1 MVKLLSHILC
11 YFLLLSCCTRHQLW
25 ESRKSLF
32 YCSVLCP
39 CFLSLFLLL
48 FKSRTTSSSTSS
60 AYSNIH
66 KAPAAYH
73 AVPSGIC
80 ALHKY
85 LFASIAVLYRQR
97 AREGGRACTPPPL
110 PPERVR
116 AIVFCCSE
124 TGSTATL
131 WPTSR
136 LSSTHPALNVP
147 LPSHHASFCPLSLL
161 LYHWLLFVLS
171 LCLLCFGFFPVHT
184 LSFYVLLPSSY
195 SYSLLVF
202 PLCVSLY
209 VSAHRLTIFLSR
221 PVLRILCLSP
231 FTFASWGLCTGWS
244 WWALP
249 ASVSWGRV
257 RKVRRRTEGRSR
269 RGQEPTP
276 PGTGTQ
282 DMTKVVFKCVWRF
295 LIYTSSCVCYVAASI
310 MLW

>member
-97 AREGGRACTPPPL
+97 AREGGRVCTPPPL
-110 PPERVR
+110 HPSVCVLLFFAVLRQAVQRHCGPPLGWAPPILLLMCRFHLTMHHSV
-116 AIVFCCSE
+116 
-124 TGSTATL
+124 L
-131 WPTSR
+131 Y
-136 LSSTHPALNVP
+136 LSSSITG
-147 LPSHHASFCPLSLL
+147 CSL
-161 LYHWLLFVLS
+161 YCHCACYVL
-171 LCLLCFGFFPVHT
+171 GFFLCI
-184 LSFYVLLPSSY
+184 LSPFMFSSLPPTAASSCFL
-195 SYSLLVF
+195 S
-202 PLCVSLY
+202 VSLY
-209 VSAHRLTIFLSR
+209 VSAHRLTFFLSR

-282 DMTKVVFKCVWRF
+282 AMTKVVF
-295 LIYTSSCVCYVAASI
+295 
-310 MLW
+310 